1 MSLPKKKKASYT
13 AVVLDEKSRSLLL
26 ETFVTEIASLEDD
39 FQFKTER
46 NEPLIHHVTVNL
58 GCFDPILNENLL
70 GQEITM
76 EVISFAYDSKVAAF
90 GIKTELSG
98 YGGSKFGSPSVYSV
112 NQIPHIT
119 VAINPKENGSPYD
132 SNKLKEWKSTHKSVE
147 IRGIFREVE

>member
-1 MSLPKKKKASYT
+1 MRYT
-13 AVVLDEKSRSLLL
+13 GIVLDNKSRTKLL
-26 ETFVTEIASLEDD
+26 EEFHTEIAALEDD
-39 FQFKTER
+39 FQFKTSK
-46 NEPLIHHVTVNL
+46 NEPLIHHVTINL
-58 GCFDPILNENLL
+58 GDFDPALNENML
-70 GQEITM
+70 GKEITM